1 MRNSGYKLKKGYSRS
16 KRSSSGTS
24 DENGNDEGRKR
35 TQIDKEE
42 RDREMTHIKTL
53 LSNTEGQIR
62 IKQLRLNKAKTVKD
76 YKSCDELSVAIRGL
90 LREKFDCEKQL
101 SVFQKKEAKSNWYQK
116 RSLTKRSDTAA
127 PGKVVQDAKK
137 SRDLIT
143 KFLQKKESQD
153 RGDIVD
159 KNCMECNE
167 CTSLS
172 EKQEPLSSKPASS
185 ASASVMKAETD
196 KIQVVAP
203 VLVKISQPEDG
214 GNESSSGGD
223 TEILSSCPSS
233 SPNQSF

>member
-1 MRNSGYKLKKGYSRS
+1 MRNSGYKFKKGYSRS

-35 TQIDKEE
+35 TKIDKEE

-53 LSNTEGQIR
+53 LSNIEDQIR
-62 IKQLRLNKAKTVKD
+62 IKQLRLDKAKTVKD

-101 SVFQKKEAKSNWYQK
+101 SVFQKKEAKSNWYQR

-137 SRDLIT
+137 SRDLMT

-153 RGDIVD
+153 CVDIVD
-159 KNCMECNE
+159 KNCMEHNE

-185 ASASVMKAETD
+185 ASASVIKGESD

-203 VLVKISQPEDG
+203 VLAKISQPEDG

-223 TEILSSCPSS
+223 TEILSSSPSS